1 MFRETLLES
10 SPCSRRRKPWPM
22 ALAFLLEMGAACVI
36 VFVPLLSTGIIPVSA
51 HEPIIA
57 PLQPVNL
64 ASTPPNP
71 HPSQGAEGAHR
82 SILVVTINDPNAI
95 HIGHA
100 RPSSVESSTLLPPDV
115 KAGPGGGGPPGDLVG
130 GGNVLPPAPPSPRK
144 PWPISEMSEAMLLH
158 KVEPVY
164 PHIAQVAGI
173 SGSVK
178 LHAIIGK
185 DGSIQSLSLI
195 SGQPILAAA
204 ALEAVQK
211 WRYRPYVLN
220 GVAVEVETFITV
232 NFRKAGQ

>member
-51 HEPIIA
+51 YEPIIA
-57 PLQPVNL
+57 PLQPVAL
-64 ASTPPNP
+64 ASTPRNP
-71 HPSQGAEGAHR
+71 HPPQGTEGGHR
-82 SILVVTINDPNAI
+82 SNTLVVTINDPNAI
-95 HIGHA
+95 HIG
-100 RPSSVESSTLLPPDV
+100 RTEPSSVESLDLLPPDV
-115 KAGPGGGGPPGDLVG
+115 KAGPGGGGPPEDL
-130 GGNVLPPAPPSPRK
+130 LLSPAPLSPRK
-144 PWPISEMSEAMLLH
+144 PMHFSEMSEAMLVH

-164 PHIAQVAGI
+164 PHIAQVSGI
-173 SGSVK
+173 SGTVK

-204 ALEAVQK
+204 ALEAVK
-211 WRYRPYVLN
+211 EWRYRPYVLN
-220 GVAVEVETFITV
+220 GEAVEVETFITV

>member
-10 SPCSRRRKPWPM
+10 SPCSRRRKRWPM
-22 ALAFLLEMGAACVI
+22 AVAFLLELGAACVI
-36 VFVPLLSTGIIPVSA
+36 VFVPLLSTSIIPVSA
-51 HEPIIA
+51 HVPIIA

-71 HPSQGAEGAHR
+71 HPSKGAEGAHR
-82 SILVVTINDPNAI
+82 STLVVTINDPNAI
-95 HIGHA
+95 HIGSV
-100 RPSSVESSTLLPPDV
+100 RPNSEESSGLFPPHV
-115 KAGPGGGGPPGDLVG
+115 KDGQGGELPGDLVG
-130 GGNVLPPAPPSPRK
+130 GGNVLPPAPPTPRR
-144 PWPISEMSEAMLLH
+144 PLHMSEMSEAMLVH

-164 PHIAQVAGI
+164 PHIAQVSGI

-178 LHAIIGK
+178 LHAVIGK

-204 ALEAVQK
+204 ALEAVEK

-220 GVAVEVETFITV
+220 GEAVEVETFITV